1 MVALLSVPSACG
13 LKPERSP
20 VAQALN
26 ERCGMR
32 DGKSQ
37 GALAECEGSFFRRRH
52 LQHPEGSYYYIE
64 LRPLNLKWS
73 FTSRVTTD
81 YETLKSMKAAYSLL
95 AMSQVTRK
103 FQKQ

>member
-1 MVALLSVPSACG
+1 VYLL
-13 LKPERSP
+13 P
-20 VAQALN
+20 VASNLSGHPWRKRSTNDVAC
-26 ERCGMR
+26 EMAK
-32 DGKSQ
+32 GK
-37 GALAECEGSFFRRRH
+37 EHWPNVKEVFFRRRH

-81 YETLKSMKAAYSLL
+81 YETLKSMKAAYPLL

-103 FQKQ
+103 FQKT